1 MRKRIRLCP
10 VYSCAWV
17 FVCDCIYVDTE
28 SPCLAC
34 GHYYGDYS
42 KCADQATCTDG
53 VGGTENSCSRLE
65 LIDLLESLLPVKLGY
80 TKLPWRH
87 SDQKYYVAY
96 NTKAARLLGWKPRVT
111 KAVGVAA
118 TLDWAASL
126 G

>member
-1 MRKRIRLCP
+1 M
-10 VYSCAWV
+10 
-17 FVCDCIYVDTE
+17 
-28 SPCLAC
+28 
-34 GHYYGDYS
+34 
-42 KCADQATCTDG
+42 
-53 VGGTENSCSRLE
+53 
-65 LIDLLESLLPVKLGY
+65 GY